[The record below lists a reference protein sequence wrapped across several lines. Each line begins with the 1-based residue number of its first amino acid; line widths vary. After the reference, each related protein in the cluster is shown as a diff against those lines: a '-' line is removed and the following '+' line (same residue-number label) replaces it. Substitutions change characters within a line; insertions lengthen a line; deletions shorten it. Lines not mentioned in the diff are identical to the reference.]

1 MDRGLNPG
9 LGLALLRLVVGI
21 VFLGHGGPK
30 LAGGIGET
38 AGALASAGVP
48 ASTLAAWTIGVLETA
63 GGALVLVGLFVGPL
77 ASLLTLDVLLGSLVA
92 ALPHGFRATGTG
104 TAWETPALLAAATL
118 TLALAGPGRWALQDR
133 FRKEILE
140 A

>member
-9 LGLALLRLVVGI
+9 LGLALLRIAVGV

-30 LAGGIGET
+30 LVGGIGET

-48 ASTLAAWTIGVLETA
+48 APTLAAWTMGILETA
-63 GGALVLVGLFVGPL
+63 GGALLLVGLIVGPL

-92 ALPHGFRATGTG
+92 GLPHGFRATGTAA
-104 TAWETPALLAAATL
+104 AWETTALLAAATL
-118 TLALAGPGRWALQDR
+118 TLALAGPGRWALRDR
-133 FRKEILE
+133 FQREILE